1 MRTQRQPKKQHAA
14 RTALLAAFFAACAID
29 ANAQAPNSVRAAFA
43 PSHVAD
49 GAPALAWIRSEAL
62 AQRKDW
68 PKGRDAAKAFTIHGN
83 LASLRVS
90 DAVELPNGCAVVGEF
105 EFDGVPVAFECQG
118 DGSESWRIAARE
130 LPATL
135 AAWFSPLRIEVDGPA
150 RTFDIA
156 SLCGHLAG
164 PSVAEDDA
172 ARRLHLAAL
181 QCGELTIRAERKG
194 DSIFVRG
201 RSGGGLIGPL
211 FVLASTAKRDAFTD
225 LSSELATWHA
235 RAFASAD
242 GDRIEAARQLQ
253 RSGEPGLPAL
263 RALLHGD
270 ESSRL
275 CAMDGLVRL
284 KAASELPRIV
294 AAAEPDMPLAMA
306 MAGTALDE
314 LWPLASEPTR
324 QRVREAIAR
333 NGLFGDPSLQPPGAA
348 SDAMRWRLG
357 ALLFVTLCCTTGF
370 WLRERQRLAHA

>member
-1 MRTQRQPKKQHAA
+1 MRTQMPSRMQHAA
-14 RTALLAAFFAACAID
+14 RTALIAAFFAACATK
-29 ANAQAPNSVRAAFA
+29 AHTQTPSSVRAAFA
-43 PSHVAD
+43 PAQVAD

-62 AQRKDW
+62 TQRKDW
-68 PKGRDAAKAFTIHGN
+68 PKGRDAAQAFTIHGT

-90 DAVELPNGCAVVGEF
+90 DALDLPKGCAVVGEF
-105 EFDGVPVAFECQG
+105 EFDGLQVAFECQG
-118 DGSESWRIAARE
+118 DGSESWRIGARE

-135 AAWFSPLRIEVDGPA
+135 AAWFSPLRVEVGGPA

-181 QCGELTIRAERKG
+181 QCGELTIRAERQG
-194 DSIFVRG
+194 DSILVRG

-211 FVLASTAKRDAFTD
+211 FVLASAATRDGFTD
-225 LSSELATWHA
+225 LSSELATWNA

-275 CAMDGLVRL
+275 SAMDGLVRL

-294 AAAEPDMPLAMA
+294 AAAEPDMPLALA

-333 NGLFGDPSLQPPGAA
+333 KGLFGDPRLQPSGAT
-348 SDAMRWRLG
+348 SDSMRWRLG